1 MANEEKQV
9 ELFEKV
15 LHDLKD
21 FLPYLVLVGGWVP
34 FLYSQCVWKIR
45 YKPVVTADIDFG
57 FQDIPYKGKTTIAS
71 KIKQQNYG
79 EHHVDMGRMV
89 PFVPIARLGKGNIK
103 ADVEFI
109 TSPETSDEV
118 KEKLVGR
125 EIKINTIEDFEILL
139 QSPALIKV
147 KGLSVQVPNTAIFT
161 LHKFLT
167 FAARGKAE
175 KRLKDLYYAYFMLFF
190 SPEKE
195 KLTSDISHLM
205 KNIKQGNRARDNI
218 EKHFEDPNDRGPAW
232 IEEITEGSP
241 IQTLVDDVR
250 QDSFD
255 RVIRLVHVKILP
267 TQINGVDRRGRI

>member
-1 MANEEKQV
+1 LADKEKHI

-34 FLYSQCVWKIR
+34 FLYSQYVWKIR
-45 YKPVVTADIDFG
+45 HKPVATVDIDFG
-57 FQDIPYKGKTTIAS
+57 FQDIPYKGKITIAS
-71 KIKQQNYG
+71 RIRQQNYG
-79 EHHVDMGRMV
+79 EHHFDMGRLY
-89 PFVPIARLGKGNIK
+89 PFVPIAQLGKSNIK

-109 TSPETSDEV
+109 TSPETSKEI
-118 KEKLVGR
+118 KEKLVGK

-139 QSPALIKV
+139 QSPTSIKV
-147 KGLSVQVPNTAIFT
+147 RGLPVQVPNAAVFT

-167 FAARGKAE
+167 FAVREKTE

-195 KLTSDISHLM
+195 KLTADISQLM
-205 KNIKQGNRARDNI
+205 RELKQGKRVRDNI
-218 EKHFEDPNDRGPAW
+218 EKYFEDPNDRGPAW
-232 IEEITEGSP
+232 IDEITEGSV

-250 QDSFD
+250 QDSFE
-255 RVIRLVHVKILP
+255 RIANLIR
-267 TQINGVDRRGRI
+267 

>member
-1 MANEEKQV
+1 MANEEKQI

-34 FLYSQCVWKIR
+34 FLYSQYVWKIR
-45 YKPVVTADIDFG
+45 YKPVATVDIDFG
-57 FQDIPYKGKTTIAS
+57 FQDVAYGGKVTIAS

-79 EHHVDMGRMV
+79 EHHVDMGRWHS
-89 PFVPIARLGKGNIK
+89 FVPIARLEKGDIK

-109 TSPETSDEV
+109 TSLKTSEEI

-139 QSPALIKV
+139 QSPLSIKV
-147 KGLSVQVPNTAIFT
+147 KGLSVQVPNAAVFT

-167 FAARGKAE
+167 FPARERTE

-190 SPEKE
+190 APEKE
-195 KLTSDISHLM
+195 KLTSDISKLM
-205 KNIKQGNRARDNI
+205 RTLKQGYRARDNI
-218 EKHFEDPNDRGPAW
+218 KRYFEDPDDKGPAW
-232 IEEITEGSP
+232 IEEITEGSA

-255 RVIRLVHVKILP
+255 RIVSLFRLSS
-267 TQINGVDRRGRI
+267 